1 MHANCSL
8 KEMHSETPLGLI
20 FKNENVNEDMVEI
33 LKQFHS
39 YLPQTDD
46 QGVDGQFF
54 SGDQLTLSLHI
65 GQLIYSRF
73 FSGKSS
79 VDNCTMFA
87 DCALI
92 NRRNVTGD
100 VSSSYRP
107 NRDFFRVVFKSRVI
121 GAAMS
126 LLGFEDKS
134 STPSKYTLPKNMTA
148 LEKAAKLKVLHDL
161 SAKVVDSF
169 VFKDNVAEKVN
180 NIISEHER
188 RNVLNNQGLTP
199 DGRFPCRFP
208 GCKSSFKHNGKA
220 RRNHE
225 LAHNPPVQV
234 ENEPFQVSSTKPS
247 PPSRPEEM
255 KSKDDV
261 FDYNCALLTDGYLFF
276 NFLDAIKEG
285 DGDRLIRQYKY
296 FMLHCKADGT
306 HSTKYALECLYQ
318 LFLVYALLTPRD
330 SVRFVWNRSVNNH
343 GKKACN
349 IPLDES
355 TEHSNNFIKQCIRN
369 LGPNITEAAVSRVC
383 KAESTTRLILENL
396 DESLQRISR
405 SGSHSESS
413 EKKDLDELLKKV
425 VSFQAFCEI
434 EGRKYIH
441 FKDFKR
447 DGLENLDLS
456 DLYQWIN
463 RHKRNVVLGIRS
475 R

>member
-1 MHANCSL
+1 
-8 KEMHSETPLGLI
+8 
-20 FKNENVNEDMVEI
+20 
-33 LKQFHS
+33 
-39 YLPQTDD
+39 
-46 QGVDGQFF
+46 
-54 SGDQLTLSLHI
+54 
-65 GQLIYSRF
+65 
-73 FSGKSS
+73 
-79 VDNCTMFA
+79 MFA

-330 SVRFVWNRSVNNH
+330 SVCFVWNRSVNNH